1 MLTFHTLL
9 KGLDIYLTHSQ
20 PIQHLGAKTW
30 SAQLSSYHKRQIP
43 GVGRNVYVW
52 QLNAVRP
59 TTGLILHPGN
69 GGHKSLKR
77 KTSRSL
83 LPCLWLPPD
92 ALSLDA
98 PWCWSSSS
106 PTELTFSFMRLMFAG
121 ISLFPYWIKFF
132 VIWALS
138 WVNLDGDL
146 SSLWGRW
153 RDVWCPTVSPR
164 ADRLNRSQVI
174 NWSNQ
179 LGSFS
184 TQFWLEG
191 RGTREGW

>member
-1 MLTFHTLL
+1 MEKSTFSGIVTFHTLL

-20 PIQHLGAKTW
+20 PIQDFGAKTW
-30 SAQLSSYHKRQIP
+30 SAQLSSYRKRQIP

-69 GGHKSLKR
+69 GGHKSLTR

-98 PWCWSSSS
+98 PWIMGHDADPPPSQLNQPS
-106 PTELTFSFMRLMFAG
+106 PSHETHASR
-121 ISLFPYWIKFF
+121 
-132 VIWALS
+132 
-138 WVNLDGDL
+138 DL
-146 SSLWGRW
+146 LIPFIES
-153 RDVWCPTVSPR
+153 
-164 ADRLNRSQVI
+164 
-174 NWSNQ
+174 
-179 LGSFS
+179 SFS
-184 TQFWLEG
+184 
-191 RGTREGW
+191 

>member
-20 PIQHLGAKTW
+20 PIQDFGAKTW

-98 PWCWSSSS
+98 PWCWSSSF
-106 PTELTFSFMRLMFAG
+106 PTEPTFSFMRLMFAG
-121 ISLFPYWIKFF
+121 ISLLDRVPVSVSDWLSGSF
-132 VIWALS
+132 VVILFS
-138 WVNLDGDL
+138 I
-146 SSLWGRW
+146 
-153 RDVWCPTVSPR
+153 CPTQPIFTNTETTMLSTP
-164 ADRLNRSQVI
+164 NPQIES
-174 NWSNQ
+174 
-179 LGSFS
+179 SFS
-184 TQFWLEG
+184 
-191 RGTREGW
+191 